1 MTAYLSTDN
10 GVSWQYSCLLD
21 ERTEVSYPCV
31 AQDKDGNIYITYD
44 KGRYIEKEIRITK
57 LTEQDIKDGKIIS
70 ENSIIRMAV
79 SVLGDQKDIE
89 SVTTNFEKAFAV
101 EKGTLLSTA
110 RKDLPTTLK
119 VKDKN
124 GNEYTLVGKWGTE
137 DYDGEKAG
145 TYTLTFSATTDMLR
159 YKLFDA
165 HNLLQ
170 VHITVQG
177 DEDNAESGCS
187 SIVSAGGIG
196 ASVLLAGASI
206 LIMKN
211 KNKKSKEDKK

>member
-1 MTAYLSTDN
+1 
-10 GVSWQYSCLLD
+10 LLD

-57 LTEQDIKDGKIIS
+57 LTEQDIMNGKITS
-70 ENSIIRMAV
+70 ENSIVRMAV

-89 SVTTNFEKAFAV
+89 SVTTNFDKAFTV

-119 VKDKN
+119 VKDKD

-170 VHITVQG
+170 VHISVQG
-177 DEDNAESGCS
+177 DEEQSGCS
-187 SIVSAGGIG
+187 SALGAGGVGAIG
-196 ASVLLAGASI
+196 ASVLLAGASKC
-206 LIMKN
+206 MM

>member
-1 MTAYLSTDN
+1 
-10 GVSWQYSCLLD
+10 
-21 ERTEVSYPCV
+21 
-31 AQDKDGNIYITYD
+31 
-44 KGRYIEKEIRITK
+44 
-57 LTEQDIKDGKIIS
+57 
-70 ENSIIRMAV
+70 
-79 SVLGDQKDIE
+79 
-89 SVTTNFEKAFAV
+89 V

-119 VKDKN
+119 VKDKD

-177 DEDNAESGCS
+177 DDEESGCS
-187 SIVSAGGIG
+187 SALGAGGVGAIG
-196 ASVLLAGASI
+196 ASVLLAGASKC
-206 LIMKN
+206 IM